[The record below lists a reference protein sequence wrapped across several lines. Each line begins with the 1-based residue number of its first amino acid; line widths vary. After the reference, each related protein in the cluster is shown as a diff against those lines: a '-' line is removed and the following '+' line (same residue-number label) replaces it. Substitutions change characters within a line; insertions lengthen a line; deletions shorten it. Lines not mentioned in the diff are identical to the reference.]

1 MIRVLTSKTNIK
13 HILIFNG
20 DTIFVSDR
28 ISVIKSQTHIIFI
41 NRKKDDDGF
50 ASLSP
55 LMFLVLTDAY

>member
-1 MIRVLTSKTNIK
+1 MIRLLTSNINIK
-13 HILIFNG
+13 HLLIFNG

-50 ASLSP
+50 TSLSP
-55 LMFLVLTDAY
+55 FMFPVLTDAY

>member
-1 MIRVLTSKTNIK
+1 MIRVLTSNINIK

-41 NRKKDDDGF
+41 NRKKDDDGV
-50 ASLSP
+50 ASLSL
-55 LMFLVLTDAY
+55 LMFFVLTDAY

>member
-1 MIRVLTSKTNIK
+1 MIRVLTSNINIK

-41 NRKKDDDGF
+41 NRKKDDGV
-50 ASLSP
+50 ASLSL

>member
-1 MIRVLTSKTNIK
+1 MIRVLTSNINIK

-41 NRKKDDDGF
+41 NRKKDDGF
-50 ASLSP
+50 ASLSL

>member
-1 MIRVLTSKTNIK
+1 MIRVLTSNTNIK

-41 NRKKDDDGF
+41 NRKKDDGF

-55 LMFLVLTDAY
+55 LMFLLLTDAY